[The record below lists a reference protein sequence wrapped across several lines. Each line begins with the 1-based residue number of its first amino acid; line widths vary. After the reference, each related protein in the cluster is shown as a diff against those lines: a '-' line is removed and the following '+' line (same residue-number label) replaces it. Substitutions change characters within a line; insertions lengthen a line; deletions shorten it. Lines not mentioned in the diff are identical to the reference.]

1 METNKFTLC
10 DVLMWGLVVG
20 TIGFAGHVYNAIN
33 VAMQAL

>member
-1 METNKFTLC
+1 METNKINIY
-10 DVLMWGLVVG
+10 DVLMWGLVIV

>member
-1 METNKFTLC
+1 METQKFTVY
-10 DVLMWGLVVG
+10 DVLMWGLVIG